1 MHLRPARFHLNSRS
15 FFSFFFFFRL
25 RESLGEIHHHHRRR
39 RCRRLLASSFYS
51 AGIQAS
57 NFDSLQ
63 NEDRDESI
71 PRSRSLVKFSL

>member
-15 FFSFFFFFRL
+15 FFFFSFFRL
-25 RESLGEIHHHHRRR
+25 RESLDEIHHHHRRR